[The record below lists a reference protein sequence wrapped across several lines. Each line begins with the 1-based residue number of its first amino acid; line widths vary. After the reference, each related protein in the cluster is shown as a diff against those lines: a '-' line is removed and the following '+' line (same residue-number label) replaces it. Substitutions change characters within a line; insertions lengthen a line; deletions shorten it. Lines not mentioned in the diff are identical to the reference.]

1 VDKTVSSSEFR
12 VLSRDD
18 KADILGACAAAAD
31 ELAKTRV
38 LVEALWRE
46 NQSVKER
53 LETEKRTTAL
63 MQELVETRKQEADAL
78 RTALD
83 AKNEA
88 ISAKDAVIDSQ
99 TKLIEVLKKKKA
111 SPWRRLGDVLI
122 GAAVFAILK

>member
-12 VLSRDD
+12 VSSRDD

-38 LVEALWRE
+38 LVEALERE

-88 ISAKDAVIDSQ
+88 IIAKDAVIDSQ

-111 SPWRRLGDVLI
+111 SPWRRLGEVLI